1 MHEYMINIKKKMNI
15 KAFNSSILLFSSY
28 RREKQ
33 KHSKKQGKKRVVER
47 QITADDSYT
56 YLDESNTGI
65 DEARE

>member
-1 MHEYMINIKKKMNI
+1 MNI
-15 KAFNSSILLFSSY
+15 KGFNSSILLFSSY

-33 KHSKKQGKKRVVER
+33 KHSKKRGKKRVVER